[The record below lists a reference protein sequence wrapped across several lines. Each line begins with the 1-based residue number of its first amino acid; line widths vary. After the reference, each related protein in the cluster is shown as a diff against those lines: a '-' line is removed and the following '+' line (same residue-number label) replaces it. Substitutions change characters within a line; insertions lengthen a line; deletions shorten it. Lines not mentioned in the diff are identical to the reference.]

1 MKKKKISEKKMP
13 LLGHLKELRVRLLR
27 SFVVTI
33 LVFLVCYFFRDD
45 LLKILKDPVVQPLA
59 KYSQL
64 QKKSFP
70 PNKEKSSKENL
81 SKENLSKNNLLGD
94 LNCHCSSVE
103 EQKNTKKKEI

>member
-70 PNKEKSSKENL
+70 PKENL
-81 SKENLSKNNLLGD
+81 RKKN
-94 LNCHCSSVE
+94 
-103 EQKNTKKKEI
+103 QAKKI

>member
-70 PNKEKSSKENL
+70 LNKENL
-81 SKENLSKNNLLGD
+81 SKENLSKNKLGEIVKF
-94 LNCHCSSVE
+94 CRRA
-103 EQKNTKKKEI
+103 KKYLRNYKIGL

>member
-45 LLKILKDPVVQPLA
+45 LLKILKDPSAATCQI
-59 KYSQL
+59 
-64 QKKSFP
+64 
-70 PNKEKSSKENL
+70 L
-81 SKENLSKNNLLGD
+81 SI
-94 LNCHCSSVE
+94 
-103 EQKNTKKKEI
+103 TKKILSSQ